1 MPPMQPLGV
10 HHVSINVTDVEEA
23 RAFYTEVLGLSE
35 RSDRPDFG
43 FPGAWLD
50 VGAGGQQLHLIGAA
64 APPNLGQHF
73 AMRVADLPATVAELR
88 AGGVEVTD
96 PSPVGPGHQAFLR
109 DPSGNAVELYAGP
122 ATP

>member
-1 MPPMQPLGV
+1 MQPLGV

-23 RAFYTEVLGLSE
+23 LAFYTEVLGLTE
-35 RSDRPDFG
+35 RSDRPDFR

-64 APPNLGQHF
+64 APPNLGQHV
-73 AMRVADLPATVAELR
+73 AIRVADLPAAVADLR
-88 AGGVEVTD
+88 DRGVEVTD
-96 PSPVGPGHQAFLR
+96 PSPVGAGHQAFLT

-122 ATP
+122 STP